1 MKLHALFFPEAASEI
16 APKVDQLYYFL
27 TAVSVFFT
35 VLIGIAIL
43 VFAVKYRRRS
53 DDEKPE
59 EIHGNNT
66 LEVIWTVIPL
76 GIALVMFFWGAK
88 IYIEM
93 QVAPTDAMEV
103 LVTGKQ
109 WMWKIQHPTGQREIN
124 NLHLPVGQP
133 VKLTMTSEDVI
144 HSFFVPAFRTKQDA
158 VPGRYTQTWFTPTKQ
173 GKYHL
178 FCAEYCGTEHSRM
191 VGWVYVVSPA
201 EYEKWLSG
209 GVGAESPVAAGEKLF
224 ASLGCVT
231 CHSGATTAQGP
242 NMTGIFGSE
251 QEIDNGT
258 IVVADEDYIR
268 ESILEPRA
276 KIVKGYKGIMPT
288 YKGMVSDSQL
298 MQLIAYIKSI
308 GKTADQ
314 AASEKPKPEPAPTAN
329 DQATSMP
336 RDQNASAA
344 PTPTTGENG

>member
-1 MKLHALFFPEAASEI
+1 MKLQVPFFPEAASEI

-35 VLIGIAIL
+35 VLIAIAIL

-53 DDEKPE
+53 DDETPE

-76 GIALVMFFWGAK
+76 GIAMVMFYWGAK
-88 IYIEM
+88 VYIEM
-93 QVAPTDAMEV
+93 RIPPTDAMEF

-124 NLHLPVGQP
+124 SLHIPLGQP

-144 HSFFVPAFRTKQDA
+144 HSFFVPAFRTKQDV
-158 VPGRYTQTWFTPTKQ
+158 VPGKYTQTWFTATKL

-191 VGWVYVVSPA
+191 VGSVFVVSPA

-209 GVGAESPVAAGEKLF
+209 GVGAESPVDAGEKLF

-231 CHSGATTAQGP
+231 CHGGTATAQGP
-242 NMTGIFGSE
+242 SMAGVFGSE
-251 QEIDNGT
+251 QEINNGT
-258 IVVADEDYIR
+258 IVVADEEYIR
-268 ESILEPRA
+268 ESILDPRA
-276 KIVKGYKGIMPT
+276 KIVKGYKGVMPT
-288 YKGMVSDSQL
+288 YKGLVSDSQL

-308 GKTADQ
+308 GNTADR
-314 AASEKPKPEPAPTAN
+314 
-329 DQATSMP
+329 ATSEEP
-336 RDQNASAA
+336 ELDTGPSAKNQTSPTSRDESTWAVPA
-344 PTPTTGENG
+344 TTVGENG